1 MVELEEEAGMREFI
15 DSALTQYM
23 KYMKK
28 YGINTGTI
36 LHLEWKPLIMC
47 LYLAVLPA
55 SRQKFAGPE
64 ELLQYLETF
73 LTMYYAEEDEEREGF
88 VNLTGY
94 MLVESSISCF
104 SIYSLFIYMNMEES
118 KDRRVFYKTM
128 IELLFRYECIWGER
142 EQRPGEVAKKY
153 LSDESKSGTVIG
165 TKKITGQN
173 SGEIRKTF
181 REYVK
186 LKRYE
191 ENVTFMEI
199 VQAETDVVE
208 AYFM

>member
-1 MVELEEEAGMREFI
+1 MAELEEAGMREFI
-15 DSALTQYM
+15 DGALTQYVN
-23 KYMKK
+23 YMEK
-28 YGINTGTI
+28 YGVNGGTK

-55 SRQKFAGPE
+55 GRQKFAGPE
-64 ELLQYLETF
+64 ELLRYLETF

-104 SIYSLFIYMNMEES
+104 SIYSLFIYMNMEEL
-118 KDRRVFYKTM
+118 KDRQVFYRTM
-128 IELLFRYECIWGER
+128 IELLFRYECIWGGR
-142 EQRPGEVAKKY
+142 EQRPGAVAQKY
-153 LSDESKSGTVIG
+153 LSDELKSETVSST
-165 TKKITGQN
+165 TKTIGQN

-191 ENVTFMEI
+191 ENVKHMEI
-199 VQAETDVVE
+199 AQAETDVVE